1 MKFLLATRETKEFGL
16 TVDKEIKN
24 NGLALLLLKHYQ
36 KYRYQPDI
44 RRAHCDLVKLTA
56 QEIDFKLFHSQTLVS
71 LSKSMLCLVDLF
83 LF

>member
-1 MKFLLATRETKEFGL
+1 MKFLLAIRETKEFGL

-36 KYRYQPDI
+36 KYHYQPDI